1 MSKKQQA
8 ELLRQEKKDKE
19 ARAIARAE
27 AAALLRSAA
36 KEKERA
42 RVARE
47 EKEGAEARKQALA
60 DLKHKRAEIAVK
72 EGSGDPLKKQKTSP
86 HMDDVCGPDSDDNS
100 GNTTDIG
107 ELVPGSPTS
116 VPDTPDNSSQRTCET
131 QQVNEPPGSCFVY
144 ADADVTEAT
153 EDVER
158 GGGMNSDVE
167 GDADS
172 EAWYTESEI
181 GLERQFLPDE
191 AAGADVEDED
201 PDEAEDSDESDGGLD
216 GAALLARQKDR
227 AKKKQAR
234 ERLEA
239 ASAKL
244 PRNWKATVDSWATLT
259 GEEMSV
265 LAQDENALKKM
276 RVDGWNFGAL
286 VADLSMYD
294 IQHGFFSLML
304 YILLD
309 ESTHPVQADPY
320 PGLSKE
326 TYGPTEVVLEKA
338 DSPLQLFFFFLP
350 PTLWLRV
357 ASESNRY
364 YYQHLNA
371 RVDRIYAKRV
381 EQDAEVSR
389 DDALLQETKRHK
401 KIRAEEIVHCIGLL
415 LARMLCPY
423 KRRFA
428 DHWAMTSVGA
438 IPKGTFGNFMSKARF
453 GRVMQNLHFTDNTD
467 PRSETDRA
475 WKVRSVVD
483 TL

>member
-116 VPDTPDNSSQRTCET
+116 E
-131 QQVNEPPGSCFVY
+131 
-144 ADADVTEAT
+144 DADVTEAT

-167 GDADS
+167 GDADL

-181 GLERQFLPDE
+181 GLERQFFRTRLLVPTSRTRTRMKRRIRMKVME
-191 AAGADVEDED
+191 VWM
-201 PDEAEDSDESDGGLD
+201 
-216 GAALLARQKDR
+216 ALHFWLARKTEP
-227 AKKKQAR
+227 R

-326 TYGPTEVVLEKA
+326 TYGPTEAVLEKA

-381 EQDAEVSR
+381 ERDAEVSR